1 MYAMQSSLITK
12 DIYIPRRT
20 SIRLEAE
27 FWDGLADI
35 ASAEGV
41 KLDVLTTRI
50 ANNRTTGTLTSAVR
64 VFVLEWFRKQTK
76 ERDKS
81 NG

>member
-20 SIRLEAE
+20 SIRLEAA
-27 FWDGLADI
+27 FWDGLAEI

-41 KLDVLTTRI
+41 KVDVLTTRI
-50 ANNRTTGTLTSAVR
+50 AKNRATGTLTSAVR
-64 VFVLEWFRKQTK
+64 VFVLGWFR
-76 ERDKS
+76 ERS
-81 NG
+81 